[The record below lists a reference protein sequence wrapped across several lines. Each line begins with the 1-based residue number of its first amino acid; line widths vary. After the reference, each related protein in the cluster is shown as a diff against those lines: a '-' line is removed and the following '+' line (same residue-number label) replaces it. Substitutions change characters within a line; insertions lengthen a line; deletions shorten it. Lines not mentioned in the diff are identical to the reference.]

1 MLIWSDIHYV
11 MQKKRFLKLP
21 EYPGGKE
28 ELRKYVNENL
38 KYPEEA
44 LKKKIEGFVLL
55 TAQIDDNGEVLSV
68 SVDKGIGYGCDE
80 EAIRLIEGLHFGG
93 VKNRG
98 MRLTTKKKFKIR
110 FKLKNVLQKNS
121 SAEQTIKYNY
131 KTETKSEEKT
141 PPKTVYS
148 YTVNINKS

>member
-1 MLIWSDIHYV
+1 
-11 MQKKRFLKLP
+11 MQKKKFLKLP

-44 LKKKIEGFVLL
+44 VKNKIEGFVLL
-55 TAQIDDNGEVLSV
+55 TAQIDDNGEVLSA

-98 MRLTTKKKFKIR
+98 MRVTTKKKFKIQ
-110 FKLKNVLQKNS
+110 FKLKKDLQENS
-121 SAEQTIKYNY
+121 STQRTIKYNY
-131 KTETKSEEKT
+131 KTKIVSKENAPVKA
-141 PPKTVYS
+141 VYS

>member
-1 MLIWSDIHYV
+1 MH
-11 MQKKRFLKLP
+11 KKRFLKLP

-38 KYPEEA
+38 NYPEEA
-44 LKKKIEGFVLL
+44 IKNKIEGYVLL
-55 TAQIDDNGEVLSV
+55 TAQIDDNGEVLEV
-68 SVDKGIGYGCDE
+68 SVDRGIGYGCDE

-110 FKLKNVLQKNS
+110 FQLKNGLKKKPAV
-121 SAEQTIKYNY
+121 ERTVKYDY
-131 KTETKSEEKT
+131 KTEEKNQKIL
-141 PPKTVYS
+141 PEKIVYS
-148 YTVNINKS
+148 YTVNLTKT

>member
-1 MLIWSDIHYV
+1 MLIWPDIHYV
-11 MQKKRFLKLP
+11 MQKKKFLKLP

-44 LKKKIEGFVLL
+44 LKNNIEGFVLL

-68 SVDKGIGYGCDE
+68 NVDKGIGYGCDE

-131 KTETKSEEKT
+131 KTETKIEEKS
-141 PPKTVYS
+141 PANTVYS

>member
-1 MLIWSDIHYV
+1 MIWPDIHYV

-44 LKKKIEGFVLL
+44 IKNKVEGFVLL
-55 TAQIDDNGEVLSV
+55 TAQIDDNGEVLAV

-80 EAIRLIEGLHFGG
+80 EAIRLIEALHFGG

-110 FKLKNVLQKNS
+110 FQLKNVLQENILN
-121 SAEQTIKYNY
+121 ERTIKYNY
-131 KTETKSEEKT
+131 KTEVKSQENA
-141 PPKTVYS
+141 PVKTVYS